1 MAIVKK
7 LETPEGAR
15 KRLQL
20 VSPAD
25 MEPIGEIDVMTAD
38 EVKAALDKARLA
50 QKSWAAL
57 SFKERGEY
65 VLKGLDVLV
74 ARQDEFIDIIL
85 KETPKTLNEALMMD
99 ILTACDA
106 MLYYAKQSEKL
117 LKPEKRKLHGLIG
130 MTKKLEIHYQPLGV
144 VGVVS
149 PWNAPFILSLN
160 PTVQALM
167 AGNAVMIKPSS
178 ATAFSGGLV
187 GKIFE
192 EAGLPEGLVT
202 ILQGD
207 SSTGQALLEVG
218 VDKISFTGSEG
229 VGKHV
234 AKTCSERFIPFSL
247 ELGGKNPLIVLA
259 DANLDYAAGGAVAG
273 NFLNAG
279 QYCGGNEIVYVEE
292 AVAEEFTRKVVERAS
307 ALRQSNTG
315 EFDIGGLYT
324 EDQLRLVEEQVEDAV
339 AKGAKVLVGGQRNS
353 KLEGLYFEP
362 TVLADLTDDM
372 RCLQE
377 ETFGPVMCIVPVP
390 SAEEAI
396 ALTNA
401 TNYGLTASVWSK
413 DIDKATAIGQRIE
426 TGAVDINA
434 FAASYGTIEAPF
446 GGRKASGIGQVNG
459 QTGLRGYCHA
469 LPIQIDRSGGKQV
482 AGMYPKSAKTDKGFQ
497 KFLKF
502 LYGTSFGRKIAMM
515 RIHW

>member
-7 LETPEGAR
+7 LDTPEGAP

-20 VSPAD
+20 LSPAD
-25 MEPIGEIDVMTAD
+25 LEPIGEIDAMTAD
-38 EVKAALDKARLA
+38 EVAAALVKARAA
-50 QKSWAAL
+50 QKSWAEL
-57 SFKERGEY
+57 SFDERAKY

-74 ARQDEFIDIIL
+74 ARQDEFIEIIL

-99 ILTACDA
+99 ILTACDS
-106 MLYYAKQSEKL
+106 MLYYAKQTEAL
-117 LKPEKRKLHGLIG
+117 LKPEKRKLHGVIG
-130 MTKKLEIHYQPLGV
+130 MTKRLEIHYRPLGV
-144 VGVVS
+144 IGVVS

-207 SSTGQALLEVG
+207 SATGQALLEVG
-218 VDKISFTGSEG
+218 VDKISFAGSEG

-234 AKTCSERFIPFSL
+234 AKTCADQFIPCSL
-247 ELGGKNPLIVLA
+247 ELGGKNPFFVCA
-259 DANLDYAAGGAVAG
+259 DANLDLAAGGAIAG

-292 AVAEEFTRKVVERAS
+292 SVADEFVALVTEKVS
-307 ALRQSNTG
+307 PLRQGTSG
-315 EFDIGGLYT
+315 EFDVGSLYT
-324 EDQLRLVEEQVEDAV
+324 EDQLTLVEEQVQDAI
-339 AKGAKVLVGGQRNS
+339 AKGAKVLAGGRRNPNL
-353 KLEGLYFEP
+353 KGLYFEP
-362 TVLADLTDDM
+362 TVLTDLTDDM

-377 ETFGPVMCIVPVP
+377 ETFGPVMCIVPVA
-390 SAEEAI
+390 SVEEAI
-396 ALTNA
+396 ERTNA

-413 DIDKATAIGQRIE
+413 DIDKAIELGKRIE
-426 TGAVDINA
+426 TGCVDVNA
-434 FAASYGTIEAPF
+434 FASTYGTIEAPF

-459 QTGLRGYCHA
+459 PSGLRSYCHA
-469 LPIQIDRSGGKQV
+469 LPIQVDRFGGKQV
-482 AGMYPKSAKTDKGFQ
+482 ASLYPKKIKDDEGFK

-502 LYGTSFGRKIAMM
+502 MYGTAAGRKMAMM